1 MIGEYAVA
9 TFLWLLMQ
17 GRRKAVR
24 RGAPFV
30 IIACI
35 IFGQWRLALLVAA
48 YMIAVTAF
56 HLGYICHEMG
66 LRDDMPLRRKA
77 AK

>member
-1 MIGEYAVA
+1 MISEYAVA

-24 RGAPFV
+24 GSAPLV
-30 IIACI
+30 IFACV
-35 IFGQWRLALLVAA
+35 IFNQWKLSLLVAG
-48 YMIAVTAF
+48 YMVAVTAF
-56 HLGYICHEMG
+56 HLGYVCHEMG